1 MDNWANSLFIKKRT
15 GITLEF
21 QFINSVLNPTVFV
34 VLMLQLWRN
43 VKRLINLEEAS
54 KKLLPFKVEFW
65 KKELETLVKL
75 TLNNDADVFKK
86 VE

>member
-1 MDNWANSLFIKKRT
+1 
-15 GITLEF
+15 
-21 QFINSVLNPTVFV
+21 
-34 VLMLQLWRN
+34 MLQLWRN

-75 TLNNDADVFKK
+75 TLNNDAEVFKK